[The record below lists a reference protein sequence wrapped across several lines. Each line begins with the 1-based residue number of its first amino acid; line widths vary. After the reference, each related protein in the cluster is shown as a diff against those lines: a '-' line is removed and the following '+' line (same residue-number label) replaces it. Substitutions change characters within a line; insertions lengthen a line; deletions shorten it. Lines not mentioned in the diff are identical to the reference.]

1 MAVVTCYKNDGTPLK
16 STGAPVTRTRYA
28 LASEIDLLAGHA
40 FVLARLIRRGSKTSS
55 GIWRCRMSWSVECT
69 TWGELFWLI
78 RDPKK
83 VRPTNCILG
92 RRFIKTW
99 LSIIH
104 RPFERQI

>member
-1 MAVVTCYKNDGTPLK
+1 MVFTCYKNYGTPPN
-16 STGAPVTRTRYA
+16 STGAPVTRTRHA

-55 GIWRCRMSWSVECT
+55 GNWRCRMSWSVECT

-83 VRPTNCILG
+83 VRPKIWILS
-92 RRFIKTW
+92 RRSIEPQ
-99 LSIIH
+99 LSIIQ
-104 RPFERQI
+104 RSLERQN